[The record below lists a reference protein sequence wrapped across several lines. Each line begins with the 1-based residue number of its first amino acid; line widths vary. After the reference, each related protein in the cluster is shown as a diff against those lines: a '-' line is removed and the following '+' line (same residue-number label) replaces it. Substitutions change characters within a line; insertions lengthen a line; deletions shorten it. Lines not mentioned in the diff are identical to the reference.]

1 MPRLRLLWRRQSGAG
16 WSTTAFLGRA
26 IGFRADMWEQKGS
39 QVLAFTAT
47 SSIGH
52 WALERAKFDN
62 PGRKISSGMAR
73 E

>member
-1 MPRLRLLWRRQSGAG
+1 
-16 WSTTAFLGRA
+16 
-26 IGFRADMWEQKGS
+26 MWEQKGS